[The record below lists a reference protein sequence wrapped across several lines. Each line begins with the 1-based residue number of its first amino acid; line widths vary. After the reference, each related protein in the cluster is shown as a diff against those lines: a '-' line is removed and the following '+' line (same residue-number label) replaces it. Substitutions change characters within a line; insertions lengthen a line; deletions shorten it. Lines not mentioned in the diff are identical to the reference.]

1 MTRSRQFVD
10 TLIKI
15 IELNQPEDVTLFNDG
30 MCSVECGDISCSA
43 CPFNSQESTKEL
55 IQELR
60 GLSNAKA

>member
-15 IELNQPEDVTLFNDG
+15 IELNQGEENRDFNNVCDLN
-30 MCSVECGDISCSA
+30 CGGISCSV
-43 CPFNSQESTKEL
+43 CPFGSQESTEEL

>member
-15 IELNQPEDVTLFNDG
+15 IELNQTKEYDIVSAFCDLR
-30 MCSVECGDISCSA
+30 CGNIDCRV
-43 CPFNSQESTKEL
+43 CPFDSQESTKEL
-55 IQELR
+55 IKELR